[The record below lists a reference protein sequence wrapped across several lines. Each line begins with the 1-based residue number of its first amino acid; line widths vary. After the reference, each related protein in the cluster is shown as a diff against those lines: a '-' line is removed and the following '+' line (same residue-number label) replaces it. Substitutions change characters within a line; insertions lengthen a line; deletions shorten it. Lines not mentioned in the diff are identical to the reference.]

1 MEIKDAIETIRNKVN
16 QLFYL
21 LSICKDDD
29 NPEELK
35 IKIDAKKEVDIFIFI
50 RDILGKYAR
59 GELVEVVH
67 CKDCRYSETIKDYIG
82 VRDLHCRL
90 LRGEMVNGCW
100 NSEVKKHQ
108 DLSLVLFDGYCDD
121 GERK

>member
-67 CKDCRYSETIKDYIG
+67 CKDCKYQ
-82 VRDLHCRL
+82 
-90 LRGEMVNGCW
+90 NGGTCGYW
-100 NSEVKKHQ
+100 TDDNYKPAV
-108 DLSLVLFDGYCDD
+108 DDMGYCDN